1 MMKALILEDEKPLRE
16 ILSIIL
22 SEFNYEI
29 DEAETLKEG
38 LQKVSERDYDLILA
52 DLRLP
57 DGSGLELV
65 RKVKGENSET
75 EVIIITAFASTETVK
90 EAFDLGVYDYVEK
103 PFKLEDLK
111 LILRNVTDKINLKKQ
126 REEEIPEIVGR
137 SKAVEKLKETI
148 RKVAPYDVNVL
159 ILGESGSGKELVAKA
174 IHHLSPRRKKP
185 FVAINCAALPPE
197 LLESELFGY
206 KKGAFTGAVSDKKGL
221 IEKADGGTLFL
232 DEIGDMPLSLQAKL
246 LRFLETKRFIPLG
259 STEEREV
266 DARVVAATN
275 KNLKDEIKKGNF
287 REDLYY
293 RLATI
298 VIEVPPLRERKE
310 DIPLLVEFFARE
322 FSKKYGKEIKRISKG
337 FIDYLMGLPLEGNVR
352 ELRNIVEREVILS
365 EDGVLGSGYYQREKL
380 REEGEISIPEGGINL
395 KEILSEIEKKY
406 LFKALEMAGGNKTR
420 AAELLGL
427 TLRELRYRL
436 EKYSPRE
443 GEQD

>member
-1 MMKALILEDEKPLRE
+1 MRALILEDEKSLRE

-29 DEAETLKEG
+29 VEAETLKEG
-38 LQKVSERDYDLILA
+38 LEKVRENEYDLILA

-57 DGSGLELV
+57 DGSGMELV
-65 RKVKGENSET
+65 REVKREKPET

-90 EAFDLGVYDYVEK
+90 EAFDLGVYDYLEK

-111 LILRNVTDKINLKKQ
+111 LILRNVTDKINLKKKHA
-126 REEEIPEIVGR
+126 EEEIPEIVGK

-148 RKVAPYDVNVL
+148 KKVAPYDVNVL

-174 IHHLSPRRKKP
+174 IHHLSPRKKRP

-246 LRFLETKRFIPLG
+246 LRFLETRRFIPLG
-259 STEEREV
+259 STEEKEV
-266 DARVVAATN
+266 DVRVVAATN
-275 KNLKDEIKKGNF
+275 KNLKEEIKKGNF

-298 VIEVPPLRERKE
+298 VIEVPPLRERRE

-322 FSKKYGKEIKRISKG
+322 FSRKYGKEIKRISKG

-365 EDGVLGSGYYQREKL
+365 EDGILGSGYSQKETLKGD
-380 REEGEISIPEGGINL
+380 EEITIPEGGLKL
-395 KEILSEIEKKY
+395 KELLSEIEKKY
-406 LFKALEMAGGNKTR
+406 LFKALEMARGNKTK

-427 TLRELRYRL
+427 TLREFRYRL

>member
-1 MMKALILEDEKPLRE
+1 MKALILEDEKSLRE

-22 SEFNYEI
+22 SEFGYEI

-38 LQKVSERDYDLILA
+38 VEKVEGNHYDLILA

-57 DGSGLELV
+57 DGSGMELV
-65 RKVKGENSET
+65 RKVKREKPET
-75 EVIIITAFASTETVK
+75 EVIIITAFASTETIK
-90 EAFDLGVYDYVEK
+90 EAFELGVYDYVEK

-111 LILRNVTDKINLKKQ
+111 LILRNVTDKIGLKRKSSD
-126 REEEIPEIVGR
+126 EEIPEIVGR
-137 SKAVEKLKETI
+137 SKVVEKLKETI
-148 RKVAPYDVNVL
+148 KKIAPYDVNVL

-174 IHHLSPRRKKP
+174 IHSLSSRKSRE

-206 KKGAFTGAVSDKKGL
+206 KRGAFTGAVSDKKGL

-259 STEEREV
+259 STEEKEV
-266 DARVVAATN
+266 DVRVVAATN
-275 KNLKDEIKKGNF
+275 KNLKEEIKKGNF

-298 VIEVPPLRERKE
+298 VIEVPPLRERRE
-310 DIPLLVEFFARE
+310 DIPLLVEFFAKE
-322 FSKKYGKEIKRISKG
+322 FSRKYGKEIKRISKG

-352 ELRNIVEREVILS
+352 ELRNIVEREVILT
-365 EDGVLGSGYYQREKL
+365 DNGVLGGGYSVETHVSC
-380 REEGEISIPEGGINL
+380 GFVNIPEGGVKL
-395 KEILSEIEKKY
+395 KEILAEIEKEY
-406 LFKALEMAGGNKTR
+406 LFKALEMAGGKKTK

-427 TLRELRYRL
+427 TLREFRYRL
-436 EKYSPRE
+436 SKYSSPA
-443 GEQD
+443 GEE

>member
-1 MMKALILEDEKPLRE
+1 MKAFVLEDEKSLRE

-22 SEFNYEI
+22 SEFGYEI

-38 LQKVSERDYDLILA
+38 VEKVEENHYDLILA

-57 DGSGLELV
+57 DGSGMELV
-65 RKVKGENSET
+65 RKVKREKPET
-75 EVIIITAFASTETVK
+75 EVIIITAFASTETIK
-90 EAFDLGVYDYVEK
+90 EAFELGVYDYVEK

-111 LILRNVTDKINLKKQ
+111 LILRNVTDKIGLKK
-126 REEEIPEIVGR
+126 RGSDEEIPEIVGR

-148 RKVAPYDVNVL
+148 KKIAPYDVNVL

-174 IHHLSPRRKKP
+174 IHSLSSRKSKE

-206 KKGAFTGAVSDKKGL
+206 KRGAFTGAVSDKKGL

-259 STEEREV
+259 STEEKEV
-266 DARVVAATN
+266 DVRVVAATN
-275 KNLKDEIKKGNF
+275 KNLKEEIKKGNF

-298 VIEVPPLRERKE
+298 VIEVPPLRERRE
-310 DIPLLVEFFARE
+310 DIPLLVEFFAKE
-322 FSKKYGKEIKRISKG
+322 FSRKYGKEIKRISKG

-365 EDGVLGSGYYQREKL
+365 DSGVLGGGYSVETNVSDRFV
-380 REEGEISIPEGGINL
+380 SIPEEGVKL
-395 KEILSEIEKKY
+395 KEILAEIEREY
-406 LFKALEMAGGNKTR
+406 LFKALEMAGGKKTK
-420 AAELLGL
+420 AAEFLGL
-427 TLRELRYRL
+427 TLREFRYRL
-436 EKYSPRE
+436 SKYSSPA
-443 GEQD
+443 GEE